1 MPRRKLQEAPVTHPS
16 VRGVPSV
23 QVRFGGAT
31 MPQSDQRVAVVSACA
46 KRKPLSYKRASPAF
60 WTAEEDAK
68 LVALVRRLTN
78 NDLSH
83 PIKVSWAKLAAV
95 MRGRNCKQCRE
106 RWFCH
111 LDPALTQEA
120 WTAEEDA
127 ALAAMVAV
135 HGTCW
140 AKISEHM
147 KNRSDAA
154 CRQRALRLRK
164 RGALCVQDVDANEF
178 PAKRWEVS
186 NAVDNGKK
194 PQGASTKRPSGSG
207 AQNRKLSARVADLD
221 VLTWAEL
228 ELSEDD
234 CKASDEWPTL
244 GGLMVIGFNS
254 EWAKEV
260 GIDSL
265 LFPNTSLCVP
275 VVKVNGHEVDT
286 VMDKL
291 WCHEAFEE
299 SDKDGVTEAAAAPPP
314 RVLPPATSKRAV
326 VITLH
331 DKLAAAPH
339 VSAFA
344 ATNHR
349 LAAHPRDCK
358 TVPVEVRA

>member
-1 MPRRKLQEAPVTHPS
+1 MTRRKLQEAPVTHPS

-23 QVRFGGAT
+23 RVCFGGA
-31 MPQSDQRVAVVSACA
+31 PVLQSNQHVSVISEGT

-68 LVALVRRLTN
+68 LGALVRRLTN
-78 NDLSH
+78 NDLSL
-83 PIKVSWAKLAAV
+83 PIKVSWAELAA
-95 MRGRNCKQCRE
+95 MMPGRNCKQCRE

-127 ALAAMVAV
+127 VLAAMVAV

-164 RGALCVQDVDANEF
+164 RGALCVQGVDVHEPPDAVREGI
-178 PAKRWEVS
+178 K
-186 NAVDNGKK
+186 AVDGGNEPEGT
-194 PQGASTKRPSGSG
+194 STKRPSRPG
-207 AQNRKLSARVADLD
+207 AQNRKLSASVAHRD

-228 ELSEDD
+228 QLNEDD
-234 CKASDEWPTL
+234 FKTSGEWPTL
-244 GGLMVIGFNS
+244 GALMVDGCNS

-265 LFPNTSLCVP
+265 LFPNTSPCVP
-275 VVKVNGHEVDT
+275 VVKVDGREVDA

-291 WCHEAFEE
+291 WCHEALEE
-299 SDKDGVTEAAAAPPP
+299 SAKDGVAAAPP

-331 DKLAAAPH
+331 DKLTAAPH
-339 VSAFA
+339 VSAFS

-349 LAAHPRDCK
+349 LAKRPRDRK
-358 TVPVEVRA
+358 TEPAEVCA